1 MARGLQIITAASS
14 NDPEPDQSADD
25 LILVQPVDSSN
36 HAYEQDNLDIANG
49 ANASTPLYDSL
60 LSTICVRPPVPSIEV
75 TRQAG
80 EALFMDFC
88 QSHIAFEGESE
99 IIPDALPEDVAP
111 SVTRLLQ

>member
-1 MARGLQIITAASS
+1 MARGLQIITRDSS
-14 NDPEPDQSADD
+14 NDAETAQSTDD
-25 LILVQPVDSSN
+25 LIIVQPPDS
-36 HAYEQDNLDIANG
+36 HTYDQDNLDIANG
-49 ANASTPLYDSL
+49 TNTSTPIYNSL